1 MGQIQTIGKVATSVK
16 RDEMGVLR
24 VTYHAT
30 DVVTV
35 FPDGEII
42 LNTGGYFSHTT
53 KTRMNQAANQFSLGF
68 QVWQKNFEW
77 FVDCDG
83 ETIPFNGNRLVLR
96 QKGA

>member
-1 MGQIQTIGKVATSVK
+1 MGQLQTIGKVATSVK
-16 RDEMGVLR
+16 RDEMGILR

-35 FPDGEII
+35 FPDGEIV

-53 KTRMNQAANQFSLGF
+53 KARMNQASNQFGLGF
-68 QVWQKNFEW
+68 QVWQKNFAW

-83 ETIPFNGNRLVLR
+83 ETIPFNSTSVTLRKVGN
-96 QKGA
+96 